1 MLLSI
6 LLLILIIL
14 IKMPTEF
21 YSSDIPNFIKTLS
34 NYINKIKELKQQKK
48 REKEYR
54 ILNKVYR
61 KEREKLLKEFS
72 TTEI

>member
-1 MLLSI
+1 MLLSAI
-6 LLLILIIL
+6 LLILIIL
-14 IKMPTEF
+14 VKMPTEI
-21 YSSDIPNFIKTLS
+21 YSNDIPNFIKTLS

-48 REKEYR
+48 KEKEYR

-61 KEREKLLKEFS
+61 KEREKLLKEFN

>member
-6 LLLILIIL
+6 LLLIIIIL
-14 IKMPTEF
+14 IKMPSEI
-21 YSSDIPNFIKTLS
+21 YSNDIPNFIKTLS
-34 NYINKIKELKQQKK
+34 NYINKIKELKEQKK
-48 REKEYR
+48 KEKEYK

-61 KEREKLLKEFS
+61 KERQKLLKEFN

>member
-1 MLLSI
+1 
-6 LLLILIIL
+6 
-14 IKMPTEF
+14 MPTEF

>member
-61 KEREKLLKEFS
+61 KEREKLLKEFN

>member
-1 MLLSI
+1 
-6 LLLILIIL
+6 
-14 IKMPTEF
+14 MPTEF

-61 KEREKLLKEFS
+61 KEREKLLKEFN